1 MKNELKYLVYIS
13 QLDTRLDEFAEDLGD
28 LPEQLKTIQ
37 QNFDNQVAMVKETEK
52 ILSDVRKFAVNSK
65 QTLNELK
72 DKEQKLADRQFRVRN
87 NKEFDAITKEIEH
100 IRQEYNKIT
109 SEMRNVSVKED
120 NLIQML
126 EMQKKDRY
134 EIEKEFEE

>member
-52 ILSDVRKFAVNSK
+52 FLSDVRKFAVNSK

-72 DKEQKLADRQFRVRN
+72 IKEQKLADRQFV
-87 NKEFDAITKEIEH
+87 FAIT
-100 IRQEYNKIT
+100 
-109 SEMRNVSVKED
+109 RN
-120 NLIQML
+120 LTQ
-126 EMQKKDRY
+126 
-134 EIEKEFEE
+134 